1 MNVPTEATIAI
12 KTQRATMMLDR
23 LVALAILASLELE
36 PIVKVSESIVKCA
49 LKDISIDLI

>member
-1 MNVPTEATIAI
+1 MNVLTEGTIAI

-23 LVALAILASLELE
+23 LVALAILASLEME

-49 LKDISIDLI
+49 LKEISIDLI